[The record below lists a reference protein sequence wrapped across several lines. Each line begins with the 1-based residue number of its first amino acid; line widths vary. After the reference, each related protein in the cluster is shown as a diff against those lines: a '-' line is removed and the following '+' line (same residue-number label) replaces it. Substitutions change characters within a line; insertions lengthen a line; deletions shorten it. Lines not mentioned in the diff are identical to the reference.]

1 MTIADRLRGYIKAN
15 GLTVKDFERLSEIP
29 YRTLQD
35 YLMDKRQPGAA
46 QLARMC
52 EAGVDL
58 NWLITGKFVGA
69 PLSHLFNKAEAGVD
83 ASVIG
88 ADLKFMELI
97 SLEAETLTQKLC
109 DAYSTATGT
118 RPNTGVMLMVFT
130 SYITDFIKMTNAM
143 SENFE
148 SLRKKG
154 VDREMIVEILSS
166 SLNSSDKYKDPVGVI
181 KKLQDSLTVD
191 PSVKPAS

>member
-69 PLSHLFNKAEAGVD
+69 PLSHLFNKAENGID
-83 ASVIG
+83 ASVVG

-97 SLEAETLTQKLC
+97 ALEAETHTQVICDSYLKLTG
-109 DAYSTATGT
+109 D
-118 RPNTGVMLMVFT
+118 RPTTGVILMIFT
-130 SYITDFIKMTNAM
+130 SYISDFIKMVNAM

-154 VDREMIVEILSS
+154 VDREMIVDIVST
-166 SLNSSDKYKDPVGVI
+166 SLNNSDKYKDPVGFIEKLKSSI
-181 KKLQDSLTVD
+181 KL
-191 PSVKPAS
+191 